1 MIKIHNLTLQL
12 EIVLH
17 LIGLN
22 NLALNKKDLF
32 LIIYIK
38 NLNTMKWMI
47 NISINQIDRVLY

>member
-38 NLNTMKWMI
+38 NLNTMK
-47 NISINQIDRVLY
+47 